1 MKTYNLKFSFWRIN
15 VDPLKEKEINKVIW
29 ILSQSRHAQDISHV
43 GYGELTFDDFH
54 DEQHWNPIVE
64 EQMCFN
70 RRKSNCA
77 IFDIHLTRG
86 TNFYDKLFL
95 YHSNNKRIGNW
106 GYVLYNSETKKSKH
120 VYFIYDDLND
130 LISHINKALNA
141 MMRND
146 DFTMN
151 CYENRGKIK
160 GILQKTDNTSWLTGL
175 LKVNDWCRKEYE
187 DLPKIFVDKQVYR
200 SNKKFIE
207 I

>member
-1 MKTYNLKFSFWRIN
+1 MKTYNLEFSFWNIN

-29 ILSQSRHAQDISHV
+29 ILSQTRHVQDISHV
-43 GYGELTFDDFH
+43 GFGELTFDEIN
-54 DEQHWNPIVE
+54 DERHWHPIVE

-106 GYVLYNSETKKSKH
+106 GYVLYNSKTKKSKH
-120 VYFIYDDLND
+120 TYFIYDDLND
-130 LISHINKALNA
+130 LISHINKALNT

-146 DFTMN
+146 DFSMGH
-151 CYENRGKIK
+151 YEGRGKIQ
-160 GILQKTDNTSWLTGL
+160 GIQKFDNTSWLTGYL
-175 LKVNDWCRKEYE
+175 HVNDWCRKEFE
-187 DLPKIFVDKQVYR
+187 DLPKIFVDKLVYR
-200 SNKKFIE
+200 NNKKFIE